1 MRFVWANFDGILEM
15 NGEVEFPKNKVVVIY
30 GANLQGKTNLINAIR
45 YTFLRE
51 AKKGRKRT
59 IYDDWALP
67 TRQEVV
73 SNGKARIDV
82 VFEHDGE
89 FYRLCREVSAG
100 GRRDVPILSLL
111 NGWPGKKVKT
121 LDLEPFVKERLK
133 AGLLDALFAPEI
145 AGGFK
150 RLYGK
155 DIDEAISEV
164 FKEVVSA
171 RQISRR
177 FIQRLEK
184 LKSGA
189 EAETARIAEAHRQ
202 YCDELLKLSKALLKI
217 SEFKEFQKFRPG
229 ATFAKIMK
237 LLEAIRTRIK
247 SLEKDE
253 LFMYLKDMVQKSDD
267 LLKLKQAFSEEK
279 TIKNLL
285 AETENISSDIEKL
298 EKLILDYQR
307 ITSIEDRVK
316 KPPDFQNPKLS
327 KKIKQIFEKITTA
340 QHLHQEAKRSARK
353 YRVNLETLK
362 DSIKELGSIIS
373 VLSKKRKISEERRAA
388 VTKIG
393 RKAYAV
399 VPIKLLATD
408 ATFTSLSDQPIPKGS
423 EEERNRYL
431 KALKERYDALV
442 DLSDKEKKS
451 ARIFNNFKKKEI
463 AKLSR
468 FESELKTRLDQMRKE
483 IDRWANK
490 IITHLSA
497 FTGVSEKAR
506 TIENEKAVD
515 DLLGYAKEKILK
527 KKSKYLKSLNEKVQ
541 PLGLEVKNFRKEKIK
556 KVLTKLE
563 KERLELPAYRKI
575 EESFDKN
582 KEEWRL
588 LDEIY
593 VDFSLVPKM
602 VKETIPVLNAIIRE
616 SVDETK
622 LKEAVAT
629 TYNQIIKKMKDRKLI
644 EAVAEMSKESIQ
656 AKVKYRGKMITH
668 PGGAEKAFFSLAIL
682 TALGHY
688 FRMPILID
696 EVANNL
702 DTKNLPAFFSLV
714 IEFMREMQ
722 LQYVLSIKETKDF
735 DLDGWVK
742 DIAEDIVIYEVKG
755 KNIQKMELV

>member
-1 MRFVWANFDGILEM
+1 VRFVWVNFDGILELD
-15 NGEVEFPKNKVVVIY
+15 GEVEFPKNKVVVIY

-73 SNGKARIDV
+73 SNGKANIDV
-82 VFEHDGE
+82 VFEHDDE
-89 FYRLCREVSAG
+89 FYGLRREISAG

-177 FIQRLEK
+177 FIQRLER

-189 EAETARIAEAHRQ
+189 EAETARIAEAYRR
-202 YCDELLKLSKALLKI
+202 YCDELLKVSKALSKI

-285 AETENISSDIEKL
+285 AETENVSSDIEKL
-298 EKLILDYQR
+298 EELILAYQR

-327 KKIKQIFEKITTA
+327 KRIKQIFEKITTA

-353 YRVNLETLK
+353 YKVNLETLK
-362 DSIKELGSIIS
+362 DYIKELGSIIS

-431 KALKERYDALV
+431 KALKKRYNALV
-442 DLSDKEKKS
+442 DLSNKEKKS

-468 FESELKTRLDQMRKE
+468 FKSELKTRLEQMHKE

-527 KKSKYLKSLNEKVQ
+527 KERKYMKSLNEKVQ

-575 EESFDKN
+575 EESLDKN

-602 VKETIPVLNAIIRE
+602 VKETIPVLNVIIRE

-735 DLDGWVK
+735 DLDRWVK
-742 DIAEDIVIYEVKG
+742 DIADDIVIYEVKG